1 MREQKQRLRAQCLL
15 ERESLSTVEFSQ
27 RSRRIQQKVLEFPP
41 YLAAMT
47 VVLYSPIRNEVATEA
62 IRDHALGLNKKL
74 FYPKMG
80 ANKRLGL
87 VQVNAADELQ
97 PGAFGILEPTG
108 DMVLAD
114 ADMVRLV
121 VFVPGL
127 AFDLQGNRLG
137 RGWGWYDRVLSLLPE
152 RTPLVGLAYEFQ
164 IVERLPAERW
174 DQRVSYI
181 ITDKRII
188 ECGVGTSP
196 SGQASRI

>member
-1 MREQKQRLRAQCLL
+1 MREQKRRLRAQCLL
-15 ERESLSTVEFSQ
+15 ERESLSTVELSQ

-80 ANKRLGL
+80 TDKRVGL
-87 VQVNAADELQ
+87 VQVHGADDFQ
-97 PGAFGILEPTG
+97 PGAFGTLEPTG
-108 DMVLAD
+108 DRVLAD
-114 ADMVRLV
+114 ADRVRLV

-127 AFDLQGNRLG
+127 AFDLTGNRLG
-137 RGWGWYDRVLSLLPE
+137 RGWGWYDRVLILLPE
-152 RTPLVGLAYEFQ
+152 SAPFVGLAYEFQ
-164 IVERLPAERW
+164 VLESLPAERW
-174 DQRVSYI
+174 DQRMSHI

-188 ECGVGTSP
+188 QCGVRTSP
-196 SGQASRI
+196 SGQAPQI